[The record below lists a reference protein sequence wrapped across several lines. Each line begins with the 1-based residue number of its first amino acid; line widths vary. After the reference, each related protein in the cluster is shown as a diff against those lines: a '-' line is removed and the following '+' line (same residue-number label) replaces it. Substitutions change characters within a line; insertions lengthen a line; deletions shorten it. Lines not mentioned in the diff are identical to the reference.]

1 MTLLLFYIKSSA
13 IEAIERQLEICITK
27 AMQWTTKIVL
37 QSWQINVA
45 MHLCICNSTFC
56 RNPVLILR
64 SWDICDLTL
73 TVHAHIQY
81 LLERCHKSLNL
92 IKVLSNTNWGPD
104 TKTLLSVLRAQVRSK

>member
-1 MTLLLFYIKSSA
+1 
-13 IEAIERQLEICITK
+13 
-27 AMQWTTKIVL
+27 
-37 QSWQINVA
+37 
-45 MHLCICNSTFC
+45 MHLCNCNSTFC
-56 RNPVLILR
+56 RDPVLILR

-104 TKTLLSVLRAQVRSK
+104 TKTLLSVLRAQVRSKLDYCIIDYRSPKMSKCLEKLDILHRQGLRL